1 MKSSQTAQ
9 YVCFCLCITQNAIAE
24 TDDDLGLIYGSG
36 QMQSI
41 ASGHPLQQS
50 LSPSV
55 TSVMTAKDIERIGA
69 RRLTDVLEYL
79 PGVHVSNARS
89 GVKVIGFRGVSSETN
104 AQVLILVNGV
114 PVRNTLFGGK
124 PFEWNLPVKNIAHI
138 EVIRGPGSML
148 YGGDA
153 TTGVINIVLKTG
165 KELKGGDAGGF
176 FGNQDT
182 YEGWAEYG
190 NESGDLEYSL
200 AIQGGSTNGY
210 QGRVS
215 QDAQTVIDSQFGTH
229 VSNAPGVTNN
239 GRGDIDA
246 RIDVA
251 YKDMIRLRAGYQG
264 FRHVET
270 GIGAAYALDGTGG
283 TNNDIYNLD
292 LSLNNKITDALTN
305 KTSFYFLGQNPS
317 TDIYLL
323 PAGTFGGILPLG
335 ARNIVSGFQ
344 GTTGLTTQL
353 NYVGINKHTITGGTG
368 LIYNWISD
376 GTDKINY
383 IITPTFVQQIPLT
396 EASAFGRDPLLASK
410 ERTNYYALIQDEWNF
425 APDWYLTTGFRYD
438 YYSDVSPGYSPRIA
452 LVWNVNLNLTTKL
465 LYSRA
470 FRPPSFLEKNL
481 PLIPGTTVK
490 PETVN
495 TVEFQVENKWSSD
508 LMTSAN
514 VYWFKQENLIAST
527 NSTSVTPVGFR
538 NSAPIDGI
546 GFETETKYKLSSDVD
561 FAVSYSYH
569 GLPSTSYTGLMPEH
583 MAKGLINW
591 DITDSWAVGTQ
602 LNWIG
607 ERKRPSDDPRGNLAG
622 YFTAGLTLSTK
633 VAKPLEFTFRVNNI
647 FNSTLKEPT
656 LNPILFPGDEA
667 ILGRTVLGQVKVTF

>member
-1 MKSSQTAQ
+1 
-9 YVCFCLCITQNAIAE
+9 
-24 TDDDLGLIYGSG
+24 
-36 QMQSI
+36 MQSI
-41 ASGHPLQQS
+41 ASGRPLPQS

-79 PGVHVSNARS
+79 PGVHVSNARN
-89 GVKVIGFRGVSSETN
+89 GVNVIGFRGVYSETN
-104 AQVLILVNGV
+104 AQVLILINGV

-124 PFEWNLPVKNIAHI
+124 PYEWNLPVKNISHI

-153 TTGVINIVLKTG
+153 TTGVINIILKTG

-190 NESGDLEYSL
+190 DESGDIEYSL

-210 QGRVS
+210 EGRVN
-215 QDAQTVIDSQFGTH
+215 QDAQTVLDNQFGTN
-229 VSNAPGVTNN
+229 VSNAPGFTNN

-246 RIDVA
+246 RLDVA

-270 GIGAAYALDGTGG
+270 GIGAAYALDDTGG

-292 LSLNNKITDALTN
+292 LSLNNEITDTVTN
-305 KTSFYFLGQNPS
+305 KTTFYFLGQNPS
-317 TDIYLL
+317 TVTNLL
-323 PAGTFGGILPLG
+323 PAGTFGGLLPSG
-335 ARNIVSGFQ
+335 ARNSVSGFQ
-344 GTTGLTTQL
+344 GTTGLTTQI
-353 NYVGINKHTITGGTG
+353 NYVGIKKHTITGGTG
-368 LIYNWISD
+368 LIYNWND
-376 GTDKINY
+376 GTNKINY

-396 EASAFGRDPLLASK
+396 EVSAFGRDPLLASK

-425 APDWYLTTGFRYD
+425 STDWYLTTGFRYD

-452 LVWNVNLNLTTKL
+452 LVWNVDLNLTTKL

-481 PLIPGTTVK
+481 PLTPGTTIK
-490 PETVN
+490 AETVN
-495 TVEFQVENKWSSD
+495 TVEFQIEKKWSSD
-508 LMTSAN
+508 LLTSAN
-514 VYWFKQENLIAST
+514 VYWFKQDNLITST
-527 NSTSVTPVGFR
+527 HSSSVTPVGFR
-538 NSAPIDGI
+538 NSDPIDGI
-546 GFETETKYKLSSDVD
+546 GFETEAKYALNSAAD

-569 GLPSTSYTGLMPEH
+569 GLPSTPYTGLMPEH
-583 MAKGLINW
+583 MVKGLIHW
-591 DITDSWAVGTQ
+591 DITDNWAIGTQ

-607 ERKRPSDDPRGNLAG
+607 ERKRPSDDPRSNLSD

-633 VAKPLEFTFRVNNI
+633 IAKPIEFTFRINNI
-647 FNSTLKEPT
+647 FNATLKEPT
-656 LNPILFPGDEA
+656 LNPILFSGDES
-667 ILGRTVLGQVKVTF
+667 ILGRTVLGQVKATF

>member
-1 MKSSQTAQ
+1 MTGSQKAK
-9 YVCFCLCITQNAIAE
+9 YLLICFGLTRNVFAE
-24 TDDDLGLIYGSG
+24 TEDDLMLIHGSD

-41 ASGHPLQQS
+41 ASGRPLPQS

-79 PGVHVSNARS
+79 PGVHVSNARN
-89 GVKVIGFRGVSSETN
+89 GVNVIGFRGVYSETN
-104 AQVLILVNGV
+104 AQVLILINGV

-124 PFEWNLPVKNIAHI
+124 PYEWNLPVKNISHI

-153 TTGVINIVLKTG
+153 TTGVINIILKTG

-190 NESGDLEYSL
+190 DESGDIEYSL

-210 QGRVS
+210 EGRVN
-215 QDAQTVIDSQFGTH
+215 QDAQTVLDNQFGTN
-229 VSNAPGVTNN
+229 VSNAPGFTNN

-246 RIDVA
+246 RLDVA

-270 GIGAAYALDGTGG
+270 GIGAAYALDDTGG

-292 LSLNNKITDALTN
+292 LSLNNEITDTVTN
-305 KTSFYFLGQNPS
+305 KTTFYFLGQNPS
-317 TDIYLL
+317 TVTNLL
-323 PAGTFGGILPLG
+323 PAGTFGGLLPSG
-335 ARNIVSGFQ
+335 ARNSVSGFQ
-344 GTTGLTTQL
+344 GTTGLTTQI
-353 NYVGINKHTITGGTG
+353 NYVGIKKHTITGGTG
-368 LIYNWISD
+368 LIYNWND
-376 GTDKINY
+376 GTNKINY

-396 EASAFGRDPLLASK
+396 EVSAFGRDPLLASK

-425 APDWYLTTGFRYD
+425 STDWYLTTGFRYD

-452 LVWNVNLNLTTKL
+452 LVWNVDLNLTTKL

-481 PLIPGTTVK
+481 PLTPGTTIK
-490 PETVN
+490 AETVN
-495 TVEFQVENKWSSD
+495 TVEFQIEKKWSSD
-508 LMTSAN
+508 LLTSAN
-514 VYWFKQENLIAST
+514 VYWFKQDNLITST
-527 NSTSVTPVGFR
+527 HSSSVTPVGFR
-538 NSAPIDGI
+538 NSDPIDGI
-546 GFETETKYKLSSDVD
+546 GFETEAKYALNSAAD

-569 GLPSTSYTGLMPEH
+569 GLPSTPYTGLMPEH
-583 MAKGLINW
+583 MVKGLIHW
-591 DITDSWAVGTQ
+591 DITDNWAIGTQ

-607 ERKRPSDDPRGNLAG
+607 ERKRPSDDPRSNLSD

-633 VAKPLEFTFRVNNI
+633 IAKPIEFTFRINNI
-647 FNSTLKEPT
+647 FNATLKEPT
-656 LNPILFPGDEA
+656 LNPILFSGDES
-667 ILGRTVLGQVKVTF
+667 ILGRTVLGQVKATF

>member
-1 MKSSQTAQ
+1 MKSFQTAKLLMI
-9 YVCFCLCITQNAIAE
+9 CFCPIQDALAE
-24 TDDDLGLIYGSG
+24 TDDDLELIYGTG

-41 ASGHPLQQS
+41 ASGHPLPQS

-79 PGVHVSNARS
+79 PGVHVSNGRN
-89 GVKVIGFRGVSSETN
+89 GVSIIGFRGVSSESN
-104 AQVLILVNGV
+104 AQVLILVNGI

-124 PFEWNLPVKNIAHI
+124 PFEWNMPIKNVSHI

-153 TTGVINIVLKTG
+153 TTGVINIILKTG
-165 KELKGGDAGGF
+165 KELKGGDAGAF

-182 YEGWAEYG
+182 YEGWGEYG
-190 NESGDLEYSL
+190 NEFGDLEYSL
-200 AIQGGSTNGY
+200 AIQGGGTNGY

-215 QDAQTVIDSQFGTH
+215 QDAQTVIDNQFGTH
-229 VSNAPGVTNN
+229 VSNAPGFTNN
-239 GRGDIDA
+239 GRDDIDA

-251 YKDMIRLRAGYQG
+251 YKDIIRLRAGYQG
-264 FRHVET
+264 FNHVQT
-270 GIGAAYALDGTGG
+270 GVGAAYALDNTGG
-283 TNNDIYNLD
+283 TNNEIYNLD
-292 LSLNNKITDALTN
+292 LSLNNKITDVLTN
-305 KTSFYFLGQNPS
+305 KTTFYFLGQNPS
-317 TDIYLL
+317 TDVNLL
-323 PAGTFGGILPLG
+323 PAGTFGGLLPLG

-344 GTTGLTTQL
+344 GTTGITTQF
-353 NYVGINKHTITGGTG
+353 NYVGFNNHTVTAGTG
-368 LIYNWISD
+368 LVYNWISD
-376 GTDKINY
+376 GTNKINY

-410 ERTNYYALIQDEWNF
+410 ERTNYYALFQDEWNF

-452 LVWNVNLNLTTKL
+452 LIWNVNLNLTTKL

-481 PLIPGTTVK
+481 PLIPGTTIK

-514 VYWFKQENLIAST
+514 VYWFEQENLITST
-527 NSTSVTPVGFR
+527 NSTSVIPVGFR
-538 NSAPIDGI
+538 NSTPIDGI
-546 GFETETKYKLSSDVD
+546 GFETETKYTLNSDVD

-583 MAKGLINW
+583 MVKGLINW
-591 DITDSWAVGTQ
+591 DITDNWAIGTQ

-607 ERKRPSDDPRGNLAG
+607 ERKRPSDDPRGNLSG
-622 YFTAGLTLSTK
+622 YFTAGITLSTK
-633 VAKPLEFTFRVNNI
+633 IAKPLEFTFRVNNV

-656 LNPILFPGDEA
+656 LNPILFPGDES

>member
-1 MKSSQTAQ
+1 MTGSQKAK
-9 YVCFCLCITQNAIAE
+9 YLLICVGLTQNVFAE
-24 TDDDLGLIYGSG
+24 TEDDLMLIHGSD

-41 ASGHPLQQS
+41 ASGRPLPQS

-79 PGVHVSNARS
+79 PGVHVSNARN
-89 GVKVIGFRGVSSETN
+89 GVNVIGFRGVYSETN
-104 AQVLILVNGV
+104 AQVLILINGV

-124 PFEWNLPVKNIAHI
+124 PYEWNLPVKNIAHI

-153 TTGVINIVLKTG
+153 TTGVINIILKTG
-165 KELKGGDAGGF
+165 KALKGGDAGGF

-190 NESGDLEYSL
+190 DESGDIEYSV

-210 QGRVS
+210 EGRVN
-215 QDAQTVIDSQFGTH
+215 QDAQTVLDNQFGTN
-229 VSNAPGVTNN
+229 VSNAPGFTNN

-246 RIDVA
+246 RLDVA

-270 GIGAAYALDGTGG
+270 GIGAAYALDDTGG

-292 LSLNNKITDALTN
+292 LSLNNEITDTVTN
-305 KTSFYFLGQNPS
+305 KTTFYFLGQNPS
-317 TDIYLL
+317 TVTNLL
-323 PAGTFGGILPLG
+323 PAGTFGGLLPSG
-335 ARNIVSGFQ
+335 AINSVSGFQ
-344 GTTGLTTQL
+344 GTTGLTTQI
-353 NYVGINKHTITGGTG
+353 NYVGIKKHTITGGTG
-368 LIYNWISD
+368 LIYNWND
-376 GTDKINY
+376 GTNKINY

-396 EASAFGRDPLLASK
+396 EVSAFGRDPLLASK

-425 APDWYLTTGFRYD
+425 STDWYLTTGFRYD

-452 LVWNVNLNLTTKL
+452 LVWNVDLNLTTKL

-481 PLIPGTTVK
+481 PLTPGTTIK
-490 PETVN
+490 AETVN
-495 TVEFQVENKWSSD
+495 TVEFQIEKKWSSD
-508 LMTSAN
+508 LLTSAN
-514 VYWFKQENLIAST
+514 VYWFKQDNLITST
-527 NSTSVTPVGFR
+527 HSSSVTPVGFR
-538 NSAPIDGI
+538 NSDPIDGI
-546 GFETETKYKLSSDVD
+546 GFETEAKYTLNSAAD

-569 GLPSTSYTGLMPEH
+569 GLPSTPHTGLMPEH
-583 MAKGLINW
+583 MVKGLIHW
-591 DITDSWAVGTQ
+591 DITDNWGIGTQ

-607 ERKRPSDDPRGNLAG
+607 ERKRPSDDPRSNLSD

-633 VAKPLEFTFRVNNI
+633 IAKPIEFTFRINNI
-647 FNSTLKEPT
+647 FNATLKEPT
-656 LNPILFPGDEA
+656 LNPILFPGDES
-667 ILGRTVLGQVKVTF
+667 ILGRTVLGQVKATF

>member
-1 MKSSQTAQ
+1 
-9 YVCFCLCITQNAIAE
+9 
-24 TDDDLGLIYGSG
+24 
-36 QMQSI
+36 
-41 ASGHPLQQS
+41 
-50 LSPSV
+50 
-55 TSVMTAKDIERIGA
+55 
-69 RRLTDVLEYL
+69 
-79 PGVHVSNARS
+79 
-89 GVKVIGFRGVSSETN
+89 
-104 AQVLILVNGV
+104 
-114 PVRNTLFGGK
+114 
-124 PFEWNLPVKNIAHI
+124 
-138 EVIRGPGSML
+138 
-148 YGGDA
+148 
-153 TTGVINIVLKTG
+153 
-165 KELKGGDAGGF
+165 
-176 FGNQDT
+176 
-182 YEGWAEYG
+182 
-190 NESGDLEYSL
+190 
-200 AIQGGSTNGY
+200 
-210 QGRVS
+210 
-215 QDAQTVIDSQFGTH
+215 
-229 VSNAPGVTNN
+229 
-239 GRGDIDA
+239 
-246 RIDVA
+246 
-251 YKDMIRLRAGYQG
+251 
-264 FRHVET
+264 
-270 GIGAAYALDGTGG
+270 
-283 TNNDIYNLD
+283 
-292 LSLNNKITDALTN
+292 
-305 KTSFYFLGQNPS
+305 
-317 TDIYLL
+317 
-323 PAGTFGGILPLG
+323 
-335 ARNIVSGFQ
+335 
-344 GTTGLTTQL
+344 
-353 NYVGINKHTITGGTG
+353 
-368 LIYNWISD
+368 
-376 GTDKINY
+376 
-383 IITPTFVQQIPLT
+383 
-396 EASAFGRDPLLASK
+396 LASK

>member
-1 MKSSQTAQ
+1 MNPSQSVK
-9 YVCFCLCITQNAIAE
+9 YLMICFGLTQNVFAE
-24 TDDDLGLIYGSG
+24 TDDDLGLIYGSD

-41 ASGHPLQQS
+41 ASGHPLPQS

-55 TSVMTAKDIERIGA
+55 TSVLTSQDIDRIGA
-69 RRLTDVLEYL
+69 RRITDVLEYL
-79 PGVHVSNARS
+79 PGVHISSARN
-89 GVKVIGFRGVSSETN
+89 GTNVIGFRGIASESN
-104 AQVLILVNGV
+104 SQVLILINGI
-114 PVRNTLFGGK
+114 PLRNTLFGGK
-124 PFEWNLPVKNIAHI
+124 PFEWNMSVKNISHI
-138 EVIRGPGSML
+138 EIIRGPGSML

-153 TTGVINIVLKTG
+153 MAGVINIVLKTG
-165 KELKGGDAGGF
+165 RELKGGDAGGF
-176 FGNQDT
+176 VGNQDT

-190 NESGDLEYSL
+190 SEHGDLEYSL
-200 AIQGGSTNGY
+200 AFQGGSTNGFR
-210 QGRVS
+210 GRVD
-215 QDAQTVIDSQFGTH
+215 QDAQTVIDNQFGTH
-229 VSNAPGVTNN
+229 ASNAPGFTNN
-239 GRGDIDA
+239 GREDIDA

-251 YKDMIRLRAGYQG
+251 YKDLIRLRAGYQG
-264 FRHVET
+264 FYNVET
-270 GIGAAYALDGTGG
+270 GIGAAYALDNTGG
-283 TNNDIYNLD
+283 TNNDIYNID
-292 LSLNNKITDALTN
+292 LSLNNKITDGLSNT
-305 KTSFYFLGQNPS
+305 TSLYFLGQNPS
-317 TDIYLL
+317 TDVNLL
-323 PAGTFGGILPLG
+323 PAGTFGGLLPLG

-344 GTTGLTTQL
+344 GTTGITTQL
-353 NYVGINKHTITGGTG
+353 NYIGFNKHTITGGTG

-383 IITPTFVQQIPLT
+383 IITPFFAQQIPLT
-396 EASAFGRDPLLASK
+396 EASVFGRDPLLASK

-452 LVWNVNLNLTTKL
+452 LVWNVNLNLTTKI

-481 PLIPGTTVK
+481 PLIPGTIVR

-495 TVEFQVENKWSSD
+495 TVEFQVENKWASD
-508 LMTSAN
+508 LITSAN
-514 VYWFKQENLIAST
+514 VYWFKQENLITST
-527 NSTSVTPVGFR
+527 NSTSITPVGFR

-546 GFETETKYKLSSDVD
+546 GFETETKYMINSNVNV
-561 FAVSYSYH
+561 AVSYSYH

-591 DITDSWAVGTQ
+591 DITDNWAVGTQ

-633 VAKPLEFTFRVNNI
+633 ITKPLELTFRVNNI

>member
-1 MKSSQTAQ
+1 MNPSQSVK
-9 YVCFCLCITQNAIAE
+9 YLMICFGLIQNVFAE
-24 TDDDLGLIYGSG
+24 TDDDLGLIYGSD

-41 ASGHPLQQS
+41 ASGHPLPQS

-55 TSVMTAKDIERIGA
+55 TSVLTSQDIDRIGA
-69 RRLTDVLEYL
+69 RRITDVLEYL
-79 PGVHVSNARS
+79 PGVHISSARN
-89 GVKVIGFRGVSSETN
+89 GTNVIGFRGIASESN
-104 AQVLILVNGV
+104 SQVLILINGI
-114 PVRNTLFGGK
+114 PLRNTLFGGK
-124 PFEWNLPVKNIAHI
+124 PFEWNMPVKNISHI
-138 EVIRGPGSML
+138 EIIRGPGSML

-153 TTGVINIVLKTG
+153 MAGVINIVLKTG
-165 KELKGGDAGGF
+165 RELKGGDAGGF
-176 FGNQDT
+176 VGNQDT

-190 NESGDLEYSL
+190 SEHGDLEYSL
-200 AIQGGSTNGY
+200 AFQGGSTNGFR
-210 QGRVS
+210 GRVN
-215 QDAQTVIDSQFGTH
+215 QDAQTVIDNQFGTH
-229 VSNAPGVTNN
+229 ASNAPGFTNN
-239 GRGDIDA
+239 GREDIDA

-251 YKDMIRLRAGYQG
+251 YKDLIRLRAGYQG
-264 FRHVET
+264 FYNVET
-270 GIGAAYALDGTGG
+270 GIGAAYALDNTGG
-283 TNNDIYNLD
+283 TNNDIYNID
-292 LSLNNKITDALTN
+292 LSLNNKITDGLSNT
-305 KTSFYFLGQNPS
+305 TSLYFLGQNPS
-317 TDIYLL
+317 TDVNLL
-323 PAGTFGGILPLG
+323 PAGTFGGLLPLG

-344 GTTGLTTQL
+344 GTTGITTQL
-353 NYVGINKHTITGGTG
+353 NYIGFNKHTITGGTG

-383 IITPTFVQQIPLT
+383 IITPFFAQQIPLT
-396 EASAFGRDPLLASK
+396 EASVFGRDPLLASK

-452 LVWNVNLNLTTKL
+452 LVWNVNLNLTTKI

-481 PLIPGTTVK
+481 PLIPGTIVR

-495 TVEFQVENKWSSD
+495 TVEFQVENKWASD
-508 LMTSAN
+508 LITSAN
-514 VYWFKQENLIAST
+514 VYWFKQENLITST
-527 NSTSVTPVGFR
+527 NSTSITPVGFR

-546 GFETETKYKLSSDVD
+546 GFETETKYMINSNVNV
-561 FAVSYSYH
+561 AVSYSYH

-591 DITDSWAVGTQ
+591 DITDNWAVGTQ

-633 VAKPLEFTFRVNNI
+633 ITKPLELTFRVNNI

>member
-1 MKSSQTAQ
+1 MTGSQKAK
-9 YVCFCLCITQNAIAE
+9 YLLICFGLTRNVFAE
-24 TDDDLGLIYGSG
+24 TEDDLMLIHGSD

-41 ASGHPLQQS
+41 ASGRPLPQN

-79 PGVHVSNARS
+79 PGVHVSNARN
-89 GVKVIGFRGVSSETN
+89 GVNVIGFRGVYSETN
-104 AQVLILVNGV
+104 AQVLILINGV

-124 PFEWNLPVKNIAHI
+124 PYEWNLPVKNISHI

-153 TTGVINIVLKTG
+153 TTGVINIILKTG

-190 NESGDLEYSL
+190 DESSDIEYSV

-210 QGRVS
+210 EGRVN
-215 QDAQTVIDSQFGTH
+215 QDAQTVLDNQFGTN
-229 VSNAPGVTNN
+229 VSNAPGFTNN

-246 RIDVA
+246 RLDVA

-270 GIGAAYALDGTGG
+270 GIGAAYALDDTGG

-292 LSLNNKITDALTN
+292 LSLNNEITDTVTN
-305 KTSFYFLGQNPS
+305 KTTFYFLGQNPS
-317 TDIYLL
+317 TVTNLL
-323 PAGTFGGILPLG
+323 PAGTFGGLLPSG
-335 ARNIVSGFQ
+335 ARNSVSGFQ
-344 GTTGLTTQL
+344 GTTGLTTQI
-353 NYVGINKHTITGGTG
+353 NYVGIKKHTITGGTG
-368 LIYNWISD
+368 LIYNWND
-376 GTDKINY
+376 GTNKINY

-396 EASAFGRDPLLASK
+396 EVSAFGRDPLLASK

-425 APDWYLTTGFRYD
+425 STDWYLTTGFRYD

-452 LVWNVNLNLTTKL
+452 LVWNVDLNLTTKL

-481 PLIPGTTVK
+481 PLTPGTTIK
-490 PETVN
+490 AETVN
-495 TVEFQVENKWSSD
+495 TVEFQIEKKWSSD
-508 LMTSAN
+508 LLTSAN
-514 VYWFKQENLIAST
+514 VYWFKQDNLITST
-527 NSTSVTPVGFR
+527 HSSSVTPVGFR
-538 NSAPIDGI
+538 NSDPIDGI
-546 GFETETKYKLSSDVD
+546 GFETEAKYALNSAAD

-569 GLPSTSYTGLMPEH
+569 GLPSTPYTGLMPEH
-583 MAKGLINW
+583 MVKGLIHW
-591 DITDSWAVGTQ
+591 DITDNWAIGTQ

-607 ERKRPSDDPRGNLAG
+607 ERKRPSDDPRSNLSD

-633 VAKPLEFTFRVNNI
+633 IAKPIEFTFRINNI
-647 FNSTLKEPT
+647 FNATLKEPT
-656 LNPILFPGDEA
+656 LNPILFPGDES
-667 ILGRTVLGQVKVTF
+667 ILGRTVLGQVKATF

>member
-1 MKSSQTAQ
+1 MNPSQSVK
-9 YVCFCLCITQNAIAE
+9 YLLICLCLTQKVFAE
-24 TDDDLGLIYGSG
+24 TDDDLGLIYGSE

-41 ASGHPLQQS
+41 ASGHPLPQS

-55 TSVMTAKDIERIGA
+55 TSIITANDIERIGA

-79 PGVHVSNARS
+79 PGVHVGSARN
-89 GVKVIGFRGVSSETN
+89 GVKVIGFRGISSEN
-104 AQVLILVNGV
+104 NSQVLVLVNGV
-114 PVRNTLFGGK
+114 PVRDTLFGGK
-124 PFEWNLPVKNIAHI
+124 PFEWNMPIKNVAHI

-153 TTGVINIVLKTG
+153 MTGVINIVLKTG
-165 KELKGGDAGGF
+165 KELKGGDAGGY

-190 NESGDLEYSL
+190 KQSGDIEYSV

-210 QGRVS
+210 QGRVN
-215 QDAQTVIDSQFGTH
+215 QDAQSVIDNQFGTH
-229 VSNAPGVTNN
+229 ASNAPGFTNN

-246 RIDVA
+246 RLDVA
-251 YKDMIRLRAGYQG
+251 YKDRLRLRAGYQG
-264 FRHVET
+264 FNHVET
-270 GIGAAYALDGTGG
+270 GIGAAYALDGTGH
-283 TNNDIYNLD
+283 TNNELYNLD
-292 LSLNNKITDALTN
+292 LSLNSKITDSLTN
-305 KTSFYFLGQNPS
+305 ATSFYFLGQNPS
-317 TDIYLL
+317 TDINLL
-323 PAGTFGGILPLG
+323 PAGTFGGLLPLG
-335 ARNIVSGFQ
+335 AKNIVSGFQ

-353 NYVGINKHTITGGTG
+353 NYAGINKHTITGGTG
-368 LIYNWISD
+368 LIYTWISD
-376 GTDKINY
+376 GTNKINY

-396 EASAFGRDPLLASK
+396 EASAFGSDPVLASK
-410 ERTNYYALIQDEWNF
+410 SRTNVYALIQDEWNI

-438 YYSDVSPGYSPRIA
+438 YYSDVSAGFSPRVA
-452 LVWNVNLNLTTKL
+452 LVWNVNFNLTTKI

-470 FRPPSFLEKNL
+470 FRPPSFFEKNL
-481 PLIPGTTVK
+481 PLNPGTTVK

-495 TVEFQVENKWSSD
+495 TVELQVENKWSSD
-508 LMTSAN
+508 LMSSAN
-514 VYWFKQENLIAST
+514 VYWFKQENLITST

-538 NSAPIDGI
+538 NGAPIDGI
-546 GFETETKYKLSSDVD
+546 GFETETKYKLSSVVDV
-561 FAVSYSYH
+561 AVSYSYH

-633 VAKPLEFTFRVNNI
+633 IAKPLEFTFRVNNI

-656 LNPILFPGDEA
+656 LNPILFPGDES
-667 ILGRTVLGQVKVTF
+667 ILGRTVLGQFKVTF